1 MGITVRGN
9 VHETS
14 NCRRNGDCSR
24 RLVCRRFCLCRANR
38 HCGSSIAS
46 EIQPLV
52 SNVGWEN
59 VCRDRSVLR
68 RDRNGNV
75 IRLLVPMCN
84 MVWIGQRYFY
94 RGNYYAD
101 PNFVAQIY

>member
-1 MGITVRGN
+1 MKIAIVAILATAAVGLSTAGSAFAAPISLAG
-9 VHETS
+9 S
-14 NCRRNGDCSR
+14 N
-24 RLVCRRFCLCRANR
+24 
-38 HCGSSIAS
+38 IAS
-46 EIQPLV
+46 GIQPLV

-75 IRLLVPMCN
+75 LRFTVPMCN
-84 MVWIGQRYFY
+84 MVWIGQRYYY
-94 RGNYYAD
+94 RGSYYAD

>member
-1 MGITVRGN
+1 MKQA
-9 VHETS
+9 
-14 NCRRNGDCSR
+14 
-24 RLVCRRFCLCRANR
+24 LVAIMATAAVGLWTAGSASAAPIGTA
-38 HCGSSIAS
+38 GSSIAS

-59 VCRDRSVLR
+59 VCRERSILR

>member
-1 MGITVRGN
+1 MKKASIVAMATAA
-9 VHETS
+9 
-14 NCRRNGDCSR
+14 
-24 RLVCRRFCLCRANR
+24 FAFAA
-38 HCGSSIAS
+38 GSAS
-46 EIQPLV
+46 AAPISAGTRDAAAQSLPLV

-68 RDRNGNV
+68 RDRRGNV
-75 IRLLVPMCN
+75 IRLMVPMCN